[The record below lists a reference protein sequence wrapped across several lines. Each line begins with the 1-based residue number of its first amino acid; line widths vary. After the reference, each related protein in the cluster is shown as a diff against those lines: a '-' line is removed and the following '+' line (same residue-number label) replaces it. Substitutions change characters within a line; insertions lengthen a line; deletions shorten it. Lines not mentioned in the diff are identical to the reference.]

1 MNARH
6 RALALA
12 LIFGGAFAF
21 GAPASAVG
29 QSIALPEPIGMASG
43 DPGVRLVL
51 DGNAAFLRG
60 EVENAAADYR
70 AALRTRPDFAVARF
84 NLGLVEMHENSRL
97 SGLRDMD
104 RGIALASAHG
114 MGRAYVG
121 RLRALREAFASVP
134 TADA

>member
-1 MNARH
+1 MNAR
-6 RALALA
+6 RTALAFA
-12 LIFGGAFAF
+12 LAF
-21 GAPASAVG
+21 GSALAIGAPIVAVA
-29 QSIALPEPIGMASG
+29 QSIALPEPVGMASG
-43 DPGVRLVL
+43 DPGARLVL

-60 EVENAAADYR
+60 EIETAAADYR
-70 AALRTRPDFAVARF
+70 AALATRPDFAVARF

-121 RLRALREAFASVP
+121 RLRALRAAFAQVP
-134 TADA
+134 AADA